1 MIELIIA
8 SAIHAAMLQTSA
20 ADSARSAL
28 RTCIKEAA
36 AQAGSQ
42 KLAGD
47 SFASFIRQRCAAQE
61 TSFKSAIWSF
71 DSKNKV
77 SKKQSE
83 ADATFQIEDFVAS
96 AAERYAAENSPQ

>member
-1 MIELIIA
+1 MIELIIG
-8 SAIHAAMLQTSA
+8 SAIHAAMLQTPA
-20 ADSARSAL
+20 ADSARNAL

-36 AQAGSQ
+36 AQAGPQ

-47 SFASFIRQRCAAQE
+47 AFTSFIRQRCAAQE
-61 TSFKSAIWSF
+61 TSFKSAVWSF

-77 SKKQSE
+77 SRKQSE
-83 ADATFQIEDFVAS
+83 ADAMFQIEDFVSA

>member
-1 MIELIIA
+1 MIELIIV
-8 SAIHAAMLQTSA
+8 SAIHAATLQTTA
-20 ADSARSAL
+20 ADSARNAL

-36 AQAGSQ
+36 AQAGPQ

-47 SFASFIRQRCAAQE
+47 AFTSFIRQRCAAQE
-61 TSFKSAIWSF
+61 ASFKSAVWSF

-83 ADATFQIEDFVAS
+83 ADAMFQIEDFVGA

>member
-1 MIELIIA
+1 MIELIIG
-8 SAIHAAMLQTSA
+8 SAIHAAMLQTTA
-20 ADSARSAL
+20 ANSARSAL

-36 AQAGSQ
+36 AQASPQ
-42 KLAGD
+42 KLAD
-47 SFASFIRQRCAAQE
+47 DAFTSFVRQRCAAQE

-83 ADATFQIEDFVAS
+83 ADAMFQIEDFVAA
-96 AAERYAAENSPQ
+96 AAERNAAENSPQ

>member
-8 SAIHAAMLQTSA
+8 SAIHAAMLQTTA
-20 ADSARSAL
+20 ADNARSAL
-28 RTCIKEAA
+28 RACIKEAA
-36 AQAGSQ
+36 AQAGPQ

-47 SFASFIRQRCAAQE
+47 AFTAFIRQRCAAQE
-61 TSFKSAIWSF
+61 TSFKSAVWSF

-83 ADATFQIEDFVAS
+83 ADAMFQIEDFVAT
-96 AAERYAAENSPQ
+96 AAERYAAQSSPQ